1 MEVSFDA
8 DVAAEHGVRAAVV
21 LNHIAHLMR
30 FPDGSQAGH
39 FKTCGRA
46 YVHVSPEYLW
56 KMFPFMSLRQATE
69 ALRELRE
76 GGLIAEREYGGRPRL
91 PQLVH
96 VGRDGK
102 RRRMTAPI
110 KAPARKEN
118 IYGGS
123 S

>member
-39 FKTCGRA
+39 FNTCGRA

-69 ALRELRE
+69 ALRELRG
-76 GGLIAEREYGGRPRL
+76 GGLIAEREYGGL